1 MEFSDGTDIFDG
13 SQWDTVQPVTTPEII
28 NQLPQEQEDQA
39 SSSVP
44 LPTTP
49 PDQEQQTE
57 ASDEVQSETEVTPKP
72 EPSVTPEISYEELVE
87 EIRIQT
93 EEIKAIQEKN
103 EEHFQTYEHLGFAS
117 VAGIGLLFGGI
128 CALIMSQYIRH

>member
-1 MEFSDGTDIFDG
+1 MEFSDGTDIIDG
-13 SQWDTVQPVTTPEII
+13 SQWDTVQPVTTPEIVD
-28 NQLPQEQEDQA
+28 QLPQEQENQS

-44 LPTTP
+44 LPTAP
-49 PDQEQQTE
+49 PDQEQTE
-57 ASDEVQSETEVTPKP
+57 VSDEVQPETVVTP
-72 EPSVTPEISYEELVE
+72 EPSVTPEISYEKLVE
-87 EIRIQT
+87 EIKNQT

>member
-1 MEFSDGTDIFDG
+1 MEFSDGTDIIDG
-13 SQWDTVQPVTTPEII
+13 SQWDTVQPVTTPEIVD
-28 NQLPQEQEDQA
+28 QLPQGQEDQA

-49 PDQEQQTE
+49 PDQEQME
-57 ASDEVQSETEVTPKP
+57 ASDEVQPETEVTPGP

-87 EIRIQT
+87 EIKNQT
-93 EEIKAIQEKN
+93 EEIKAIQEMN
-103 EEHFQTYEHLGFAS
+103 EEHFQTYEHLGFVS

>member
-1 MEFSDGTDIFDG
+1 MEFSDGTDIIDG

-28 NQLPQEQEDQA
+28 DQLPQEQEDQT

-44 LPTTP
+44 LPTTS
-49 PDQEQQTE
+49 PDQEQTE
-57 ASDEVQSETEVTPKP
+57 TSDEVQSETEVTP

-87 EIRIQT
+87 EIKNQT